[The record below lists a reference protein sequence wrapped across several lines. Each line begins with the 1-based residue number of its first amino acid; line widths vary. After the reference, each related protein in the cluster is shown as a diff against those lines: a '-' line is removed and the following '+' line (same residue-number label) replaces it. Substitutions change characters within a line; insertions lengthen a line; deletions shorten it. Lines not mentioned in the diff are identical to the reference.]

1 MDFYTNVCR
10 TRDNIL
16 VKGYQGRKQVKMA
29 VSYRPNHYI
38 PSKKGETAYRALDGR
53 HLEVV
58 NLNSM
63 GGARKFRERYAGVD
77 GFEIHGYDRYIYTYI
92 ADKFQGDIEFNQ
104 KLIKTASLDIECE
117 CEDGFPDP
125 MIAGE
130 KVNAISIKPFGKE
143 CVVFGIGPWEHDRT
157 DVIYYNCKNEAALLI
172 EFIKYWRKESFDI
185 ITGWNVNS
193 FDITYLCNRIDK
205 ILGEDEHKKLSPW
218 NQSDV
223 REFVAQGYQKNMVYN
238 LYGINVL
245 DYLELYRKHT
255 FVNQESYRLDHIA
268 NVELGKG
275 KLDYSEYGNLHTL
288 YRQDYAKFLEYNVQ
302 DAVLVE
308 QLEEKLGLIE
318 LVQTMSYNA
327 KCNYNDTFGMVKY
340 WETII
345 YNFLKEQ
352 NIQTPPQR
360 LKTGNDKNKPIIG
373 AYVKE
378 PLVGG
383 HNWVVSFDLNS
394 LYPHI
399 IMQYNIS
406 PEKMVK
412 GYKEDVSIDRLL
424 NKQCDLS
431 YLKQQNNTV
440 CPNGTKFTRDRQGFL
455 PELMEKFYD
464 ERRMWKKKMIEYQV
478 ERESCKD
485 AKRRRQLDTLI
496 KRAYNNQ
503 QVRKIALNSAY
514 GALANQYF
522 AFFSIDL
529 AEAITTSGQ
538 LIIQWSERTINEFMN
553 KTLGT
558 EDEDFVIAMD
568 TDSVYITMDKLVKKV
583 MPEETDKG
591 KIIDFLNKSEGMFE
605 KVLAEGFD
613 DLAEYTN
620 AFQQKMEMGRE
631 VIADRGIWTA
641 KKRYILN
648 VHDNEGVRLA
658 QPKLKMMGIET
669 AKSSTP
675 QWVRSRLTDAFKVV
689 MGGTEEDLWEFVE
702 NARKE
707 FRNLPP
713 EEVAFPRGCKGLVQY
728 TCPTNI
734 YSKGTPIHVRGSLLY
749 NHHLKKKNI
758 DRRYEMIKNGEKIHF
773 SYLTTPNPINEN
785 VISFTNVL
793 PRELDL
799 HRFIDYDMQFDKAFV
814 DPLKVVISL
823 IGWNVEPV
831 ASLDSFFG

>member
-10 TRDNIL
+10 TRDKIL

-172 EFIKYWRKESFDI
+172 EFIKYWRKESFAI

-773 SYLTTPNPINEN
+773 SYLTVPNPINEN
-785 VISFTNVL
+785 VISFINVL
-793 PRELDL
+793 PREFDL
-799 HRFIDYDMQFDKAFV
+799 HRFIDYDMQFNKSFV
-814 DPLKVVISL
+814 EPLKNIVEL
-823 IGWNVEPV
+823 IDWNVEPV
-831 ASLDSFFG
+831 ASLDSFFA

>member
-10 TRDNIL
+10 TRDKIL

-53 HLEVV
+53 HLEVG

-205 ILGEDEHKKLSPW
+205 IMGEDEHKKLSPW

-223 REFVAQGYQKNMVYN
+223 REFTSQGYQKNMVFN
-238 LYGINVL
+238 LYGVNVL

-308 QLEEKLGLIE
+308 ELEEKLGLIE
-318 LVQTMSYNA
+318 LVQAMSYNA

-352 NIQTPPQR
+352 GIQTPPQK
-360 LKTGNDKNKPIIG
+360 LKTGNDKMKPIIG

-412 GYKEDVSIDRLL
+412 EYKEDVSIDRLL
-424 NKQCDLS
+424 NKQVDIS

-440 CPNGTKFTRDRQGFL
+440 CPNGTKFKRDRQGFL

-464 ERRMWKKKMIEYQV
+464 ERKAWKKKMI
-478 ERESCKD
+478 
-485 AKRRRQLDTLI
+485 
-496 KRAYNNQ
+496 
-503 QVRKIALNSAY
+503 
-514 GALANQYF
+514 
-522 AFFSIDL
+522 
-529 AEAITTSGQ
+529 
-538 LIIQWSERTINEFMN
+538 
-553 KTLGT
+553 
-558 EDEDFVIAMD
+558 
-568 TDSVYITMDKLVKKV
+568 
-583 MPEETDKG
+583 
-591 KIIDFLNKSEGMFE
+591 
-605 KVLAEGFD
+605 
-613 DLAEYTN
+613 
-620 AFQQKMEMGRE
+620 
-631 VIADRGIWTA
+631 
-641 KKRYILN
+641 
-648 VHDNEGVRLA
+648 
-658 QPKLKMMGIET
+658 
-669 AKSSTP
+669 
-675 QWVRSRLTDAFKVV
+675 
-689 MGGTEEDLWEFVE
+689 
-702 NARKE
+702 
-707 FRNLPP
+707 
-713 EEVAFPRGCKGLVQY
+713 
-728 TCPTNI
+728 
-734 YSKGTPIHVRGSLLY
+734 
-749 NHHLKKKNI
+749 
-758 DRRYEMIKNGEKIHF
+758 
-773 SYLTTPNPINEN
+773 
-785 VISFTNVL
+785 
-793 PRELDL
+793 
-799 HRFIDYDMQFDKAFV
+799 
-814 DPLKVVISL
+814 
-823 IGWNVEPV
+823 
-831 ASLDSFFG
+831 

>member
-10 TRDNIL
+10 TRDKIL

-223 REFVAQGYQKNMVYN
+223 REFTSQGYQKNMVFN
-238 LYGINVL
+238 LYGVNVL

>member
-10 TRDNIL
+10 TRDKIL
-16 VKGYQGRKQVKMA
+16 VKGYQGKKQVKMA

-38 PSKKGETAYRALDGR
+38 PSKKGDTAFKSLDGR
-53 HLEVV
+53 SLEAV

-63 GGARKFRERYAGVD
+63 GGARKFRERYSGVE
-77 GFEIHGYDRYIYTYI
+77 GFEIHGYDKYIYTYI
-92 ADKFQGDIEFNQ
+92 AEKFKGDIEYNP
-104 KLIKTASLDIECE
+104 KLIKVASLDIECE
-117 CEDGFPDP
+117 CEDGFPEP

-143 CVVFGIGPWEHDRT
+143 TVVFGIGPWNHDRT
-157 DVIYYNCKNEAALLI
+157 DVIYHECTNEANLLMK
-172 EFIKYWRKESFDI
+172 FIKYWRTESFDI

-193 FDITYLCNRIDK
+193 FDITYLCNRIDR

-223 REFVAQGYQKNMVYN
+223 REFTAHGYQKQQVYN
-238 LYGINVL
+238 LYGVNVL

-268 NVELGKG
+268 NVELGKS

-288 YRQDYAKFLEYNVQ
+288 YKQDYPKFLEYNVQ

-308 QLEEKLGLIE
+308 ELEEKLGLIE
-318 LVQTMSYNA
+318 LVQAMSYNA

-360 LKTGNDKNKPIIG
+360 LKTGNDKMKPIIG
-373 AYVKE
+373 AYVKD

-383 HNWVVSFDLNS
+383 HDWVVSFDLNS

-412 GYKEDVSIDRLL
+412 EYKEDVSIDRLL
-424 NKQCDLS
+424 NKECNLS

-440 CPNGTKFTRDRQGFL
+440 CPNGAKFKRDRQGFL

-464 ERRMWKKKMIEYQV
+464 ERKQWKRKMIEYQI

-485 AKRRRQLDTLI
+485 RKRLRELDTLI
-496 KRAYNNQ
+496 KRANNNQ
-503 QVRKIALNSAY
+503 MVRKIALNSAY

-538 LIIQWSERTINEFMN
+538 LIIKWSERTINDFMN

-568 TDSVYITMDKLVKKV
+568 TDSVYITMDKLVQKV
-583 MPEETDKG
+583 LPEETDKG

-605 KVLAEGFD
+605 KVLADGFD
-613 DLAEYTN
+613 ELSEYTN
-620 AFQQKMEMGRE
+620 AFQNKMEMGRE

-658 QPKLKMMGIET
+658 EPKLKMMGIET

-675 QWVRSRLTDAFKVV
+675 QWVRTKLTEAFKVV
-689 MGGTEEDLWEFVE
+689 MNGTEQDLWEFVE
-702 NARKE
+702 TSRKE

-713 EEVAFPRGCKGLVQY
+713 EQVAFPRGCKGLVQY
-728 TCPTNI
+728 ACPTHI

-758 DRRYEMIKNGEKIHF
+758 DRRYEMIKNGEKIAF
-773 SYLTTPNPINEN
+773 SYLTVPNPINEN
-785 VISFTNVL
+785 VISFMNVL

-799 HRFIDYDMQFDKAFV
+799 HRFIDYDMQFNKAFV

>member
-1 MDFYTNVCR
+1 MYKR
-10 TRDNIL
+10 
-16 VKGYQGRKQVKMA
+16 Q
-29 VSYRPNHYI
+29 
-38 PSKKGETAYRALDGR
+38 
-53 HLEVV
+53 
-58 NLNSM
+58 
-63 GGARKFRERYAGVD
+63 
-77 GFEIHGYDRYIYTYI
+77 IYTYI
-92 ADKFQGDIEFNQ
+92 ADKFQGDIDYDP
-104 KLIKTASLDIECE
+104 KLIKVASLDIECE

-130 KVNAISIKPFGKE
+130 KVNAISTKPFGKE
-143 CVVFGIGPWEHDRT
+143 TVVFGIGPWDHNRS
-157 DVIYYNCKNEAALLI
+157 DVIYHNCTNEANLLMK
-172 EFIKYWRKESFDI
+172 FIKYWRTESFDI

-205 ILGEDEHKKLSPW
+205 IMGEDEHKKLSPW

-223 REFVAQGYQKNMVYN
+223 REFTSQGYQKNMVLN
-238 LYGINVL
+238 LYGVNVL

-308 QLEEKLGLIE
+308 ELEEKLGLIE

-360 LKTGNDKNKPIIG
+360 LKTGNDKMKPIIG

-412 GYKEDVSIDRLL
+412 EYKEDVSIDRLL
-424 NKQCDLS
+424 NKQVDIS

-440 CPNGTKFTRDRQGFL
+440 CPNGTKFKRDRQGFL

-464 ERRMWKKKMIEYQV
+464 ERKAWKKKMIDYQI

-485 AKRRRQLDTLI
+485 AKRRRELDTLI
-496 KRAYNNQ
+496 KRANNNQ
-503 QVRKIALNSAY
+503 MVRKIALNSAY

-538 LIIQWSERTINEFMN
+538 LIIQWSERTINKFMN
-553 KTLGT
+553 DTLGT

-568 TDSVYITMDKLVKKV
+568 TDSIYVSFDKMVQHIF
-583 MPEETDKG
+583 PEDTPKS
-591 KIIDFLNKSEGMFE
+591 KIVDFLNNAGQDRILD
-605 KVLAEGFD
+605 VLTKGYE
-613 DLAEYTN
+613 DLAFYTN
-620 AFQQKMEMGRE
+620 AFQQKMVMGRE

-648 VHDNEGVRLA
+648 VLDNEGVRLTE
-658 QPKLKMMGIET
+658 PKLKMMGIET

-675 QWVRSRLTDAFKVV
+675 QWVRKKLTEVLQVV
-689 MGGTEEDLWEFVE
+689 MNGTEQEVWDFVE

-707 FRNLPP
+707 FRTLPVEEIASPRSCNNLN
-713 EEVAFPRGCKGLVQY
+713 QY
-728 TCPTNI
+728 ADSTHI
-734 YSKGTPIHVRGSLLY
+734 YSKGTPIHVRGALLY
-749 NHHLKKKNI
+749 NHLLKKKNVHK
-758 DRRYEMIKNGEKIHF
+758 RYENVKNSDKIHF
-773 SYLTTPNPINEN
+773 TYLNIPNPINEN
-785 VISFTNVL
+785 VISFINVL
-793 PRELDL
+793 PREFELNGYV
-799 HRFIDYDMQFDKAFV
+799 DYDLQFDKSFIE
-814 DPLKVVISL
+814 PLKAIITL